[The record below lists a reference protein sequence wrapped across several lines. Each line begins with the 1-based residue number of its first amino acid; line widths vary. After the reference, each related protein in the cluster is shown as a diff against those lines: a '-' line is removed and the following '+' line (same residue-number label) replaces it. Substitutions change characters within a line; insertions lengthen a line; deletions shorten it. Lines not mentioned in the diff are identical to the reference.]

1 MKKKMSLKVEDLE
14 ERIAPSIA
22 TPGLPMGEG
31 GAPGTTTVLLN
42 GVAGP
47 ASGAALWGVFTDSGD
62 DPDFGDPGGSDL
74 SNVNPGN
81 GNIEHFLPS

>member
-22 TPGLPMGEG
+22 TPGLPEGDG
-31 GAPGTTTVLLN
+31 GAPGTTTVLVN

-47 ASGAALWGVFTDSGD
+47 ASSAALWGVFTTSG
-62 DPDFGDPGGSDL
+62 FEGDPGESDL
-74 SNVNPGN
+74 SEVDPGH
-81 GNIEHFLPS
+81 GNITHFLP